1 PHIFPHFKEE
11 LRTLAACGTVSMDML
26 REVIKKN
33 AAMYCDENIKPQEM
47 NKKDNHSAKPEKLVS
62 QLVALS
68 LNPHIFPHFEEE
80 LRTLAACGTVS
91 MDMLREAIK
100 KDAAMYC
107 DENVEPQEMNKK
119 DNQSAKPE
127 KLVSQLVALSLKSIS
142 CLISGVC
149 SPWLVDHDI
158 DVFHKFMP

>member
-1 PHIFPHFKEE
+1 FKEE

-68 LNPHIFPHFEEE
+68 LKF
-80 LRTLAACGTVS
+80 
-91 MDMLREAIK
+91 
-100 KDAAMYC
+100 
-107 DENVEPQEMNKK
+107 
-119 DNQSAKPE
+119 
-127 KLVSQLVALSLKSIS
+127 IS
-142 CLISGVC
+142 YLISGVC